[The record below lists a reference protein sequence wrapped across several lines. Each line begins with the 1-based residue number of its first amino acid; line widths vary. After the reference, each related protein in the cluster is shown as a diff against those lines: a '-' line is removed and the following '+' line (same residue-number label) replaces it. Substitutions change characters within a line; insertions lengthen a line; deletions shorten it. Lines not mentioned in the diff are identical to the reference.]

1 MSRTTFATSDEEAS
15 CSTCQQLR
23 SEEHKHELERAAT
36 KRHSGRALVRHL
48 EQLYGVNAA
57 AELKGE
63 RVWVVAGSVDFA
75 LTSLEK
81 VADSFENDL

>member
-23 SEEHKHELERAAT
+23 SEEHKHELEQAAT
-36 KRHSGRALVRHL
+36 KRHSGRALVMHL
-48 EQLYGVNAA
+48 QQLYGVDAA

-63 RVWVVAGSVDFA
+63 RVRVVAGSVDFA

-81 VADSFENDL
+81 VADSFEDDL